1 MRLRVATS
9 KRSLRL
15 RAAVAAKAAN
25 QKPTPHRFRHTF
37 ARRLLQDGNSID
49 DVAMALG
56 GDPKTV
62 ALHYSAWVVGA
73 EIVPK
78 DGAKQSQPQ

>member
-1 MRLRVATS
+1 MLF
-9 KRSLRL
+9 RS
-15 RAAVAAKAAN
+15 

-56 GDPKTV
+56 DDPKTV
-62 ALHYSAWVVGA
+62 ALHYSAWVPERQERLTRMFKKAYRDKPKPVGTSGRR
-73 EIVPK
+73 E
-78 DGAKQSQPQ
+78 